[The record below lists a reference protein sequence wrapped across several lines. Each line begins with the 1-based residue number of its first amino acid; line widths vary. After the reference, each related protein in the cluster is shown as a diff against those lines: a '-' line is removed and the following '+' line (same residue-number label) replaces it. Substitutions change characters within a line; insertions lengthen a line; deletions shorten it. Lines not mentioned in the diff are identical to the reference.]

1 MVAEPSVS
9 GELEGALVLR
19 RGRAFWSH
27 GTSRIGRRKVPKSG
41 FARRISATT
50 SFSSAILCALTA
62 EAPAKTVPIDR
73 PMSKP
78 AMLSDRITA
87 PSLQNE
93 ALVMPPMVG
102 RVRVVEGLQVHKSL
116 LNVILHDSG
125 QIVVS
130 RRCEF
135 EELSASRR
143 PARRPA
149 DQPPRRRRSSGIVGE
164 KLGLGAVNAR
174 LNAGFDACQNCG
186 YAGDK

>member
-1 MVAEPSVS
+1 VS

-135 EELSASRR
+135 EERRRLDGRPGGRRTSRRDGGAPRELSAKSW
-143 PARRPA
+143 
-149 DQPPRRRRSSGIVGE
+149 GW
-164 KLGLGAVNAR
+164 GLLTLV
-174 LNAGFDACQNCG
+174 
-186 YAGDK
+186 